1 MRALIALTIFM
12 GVLII
17 AGLAVIAVTVI
28 HRLSAPTSPPAP
40 VVAVTAPAA
49 PAAGLRPADHASIAA
64 PKGTHLAATLAVG
77 AHLVLHFVGDGGKD
91 TLITL
96 DPATGAILETID
108 LVPDTEQP

>member
-17 AGLAVIAVTVI
+17 AGLGVIAVTII
-28 HRLSAPTSPPAP
+28 HRLSNPAP
-40 VVAVTAPAA
+40 VVAVTSPTMPLVPAPG
-49 PAAGLRPADHASIAA
+49 PAGHASIAA

-77 AHLVLHFVGDGGKD
+77 AHLVLHFAGGGGKD

-108 LVPDTEQP
+108 LVPDTEHP

>member
-17 AGLAVIAVTVI
+17 AGLGVIVVTII
-28 HRLSAPTSPPAP
+28 HRMSNPAP
-40 VVAVTAPAA
+40 VVAVTAPSAA
-49 PAAGLRPADHASIAA
+49 LGHASIVA

-77 AHLVLHFVGDGGKD
+77 AHLVLHFAGEGGKD

-108 LVPDTEQP
+108 LVPDTEHP

>member
-17 AGLAVIAVTVI
+17 AGLAVIVVTVI
-28 HRLSAPTSPPAP
+28 HRLSAPAP
-40 VVAVTAPAA
+40 VVAVAA
-49 PAAGLRPADHASIAA
+49 PTMPLVTPSGPAGHASLPA

-77 AHLVLHFVGDGGKD
+77 AHLVLHFAGEGGKD

-108 LVPDTEQP
+108 LVPDTEHP

>member
-17 AGLAVIAVTVI
+17 AGLGVIVVTIV
-28 HRLSAPTSPPAP
+28 HRLSNPTP
-40 VVAVTAPAA
+40 VVAVTAPSA
-49 PAAGLRPADHASIAA
+49 PGSVGHASIAA
-64 PKGTHLAATLAVG
+64 PKGSHLAATLAVG
-77 AHLVLHFVGDGGKD
+77 AHLVLHFVGEGGKD

-108 LVPDTEQP
+108 LVPDTEHP

>member
-17 AGLAVIAVTVI
+17 AGLGVIVVTI
-28 HRLSAPTSPPAP
+28 LHRMSNPAP
-40 VVAVTAPAA
+40 VVAVTAPSATL
-49 PAAGLRPADHASIAA
+49 GHASIAA

-77 AHLVLHFVGDGGKD
+77 AHLVLHFAGEGGKD

-108 LVPDTEQP
+108 LVPDTEHP

>member
-17 AGLAVIAVTVI
+17 AGLGVIVVTII
-28 HRLSAPTSPPAP
+28 HRLSNPAP
-40 VVAVTAPAA
+40 AVAVTAPIM
-49 PAAGLRPADHASIAA
+49 PLVPSPLPTGRASLVA

-77 AHLVLHFVGDGGKD
+77 AHLVLHFAGEGGKD

-108 LVPDTEQP
+108 LVPDTEHP

>member
-17 AGLAVIAVTVI
+17 AGLGVIVVTII
-28 HRLSAPTSPPAP
+28 HRMSNPAP

-49 PAAGLRPADHASIAA
+49 QPATLGHASIAA

-77 AHLVLHFVGDGGKD
+77 AHLVLHFAGEGGKD

-108 LVPDTEQP
+108 LVPDTEHP

>member
-17 AGLAVIAVTVI
+17 AGLGVIVVTII
-28 HRLSAPTSPPAP
+28 HRLSNPPP
-40 VVAVTAPAA
+40 VIAVAA
-49 PAAGLRPADHASIAA
+49 PAGPGASAHASIAA

-77 AHLVLHFVGDGGKD
+77 AHLVLHFVGTDGKD

-108 LVPDTEQP
+108 LVPDTEHP

>member
-17 AGLAVIAVTVI
+17 AGLGVIVVTII
-28 HRLSAPTSPPAP
+28 HRVSNPAP
-40 VVAVTAPAA
+40 VVAVTAPTMPLVTA
-49 PAAGLRPADHASIAA
+49 PLPEGHASIAA

-77 AHLVLHFVGDGGKD
+77 GHLVLQFVGEGGKD

-108 LVPDTEQP
+108 LVPDTEHP